1 MARENKGKSRG
12 EIPGKRTEGEL
23 KQLST
28 LDAVKELA
36 EYDARHTDTEEG
48 LTLFLKS
55 WWSKTYNR
63 PLKDPLLESY
73 TLHEL
78 LYEYYDKIERA
89 TAAEEVVELKADK
102 IEEEQEQ
109 ETLDWIEEEERK
121 EREAQEAAK
130 EVEDEQLKKDEE
142 WMVEQLK
149 KEYGEDF
156 GKDIDSEF

>member
-1 MARENKGKSRG
+1 MAERHQGESRG
-12 EIPGKRTEGEL
+12 KNPGKRTEGEL
-23 KQLST
+23 SELST
-28 LDAVKELA
+28 FDAVKELA
-36 EYDARHTDTEEG
+36 YYDARHTNTEEG

-55 WWSKTYNR
+55 WWSKQYKR

-89 TAAEEVVELKADK
+89 TAADELIELNADR

-109 ETLDWIEEEERK
+109 DTLSWIEEEERK
-121 EREAQEAAK
+121 EREEAEKKA
-130 EVEDEQLKKDEE
+130 EEQLKKDEE

-149 KEYGEDF
+149 KEYGDDF
-156 GKDIDSEF
+156 GEDVKADFE